1 MNNLNI
7 HKLIINGNTA
17 LVTGATSGIGE
28 AYARYLA
35 SKGMDLILVARN
47 KENLK
52 RLQIELQALVNVKV
66 ISLDLSDS
74 NADFSCFSEL
84 NIDLLVNNAGT
95 GYPGEFGSVDVNED
109 IRLIQLNC
117 TTPLILTHI
126 FLPKMKIKRQGAII
140 FVSSLMG
147 MQGVP
152 YMAQYSATK
161 GYSLNLGESLY
172 HECKKY
178 NVNIQVLLPGATLT
192 QGAKLYDIDYDKLP
206 LKWMTPEKVVQ
217 TSLKYLGKRSL
228 VIPGTINK
236 FTSILTTFSC
246 TRNQFQRI
254 MTKFARKVIKDS
266 IN

>member
-1 MNNLNI
+1 LNNLI
-7 HKLIINGNTA
+7 SHKLLTKGNTA

-28 AYARYLA
+28 SYARYFA
-35 SKGMDLILVARN
+35 SIGMNLVLVARN
-47 KENLK
+47 IEYLK
-52 RLQIELQALVNVKV
+52 ELQVQLQQLVDVKI
-66 ISLDLSDS
+66 ISFDLSDS

-95 GYPGEFGSVDVNED
+95 GYPGEFGSVDVSED

-117 TTPLILTHI
+117 TTPLILTHL
-126 FLPKMKIKRQGAII
+126 FLPRMKMKRQGGII

-152 YMAQYSATK
+152 FMAQYSATK
-161 GYSLNLGESLY
+161 GYLLNLGESLY
-172 HECKKY
+172 HECKSF

-206 LKWMTPEKVVQ
+206 LKWMTPDKVVQ
-217 TSLKYLGKRSL
+217 TSLKYLGERAL

-236 FTSILTTFSC
+236 FTSFLTTFSC
-246 TRNQFQRI
+246 TRNQFQMI